1 MQKLLTRNLPD
12 PAEVENRSL
21 AEQLWA
27 SPLMLPFRLF
37 WNTLLDFR
45 GWWVVLIPALL
56 LMGLRTYR
64 RERQQYKT
72 ELAKRETQPR
82 QHS

>member
-12 PAEVENRSL
+12 PAEVENRTL
-21 AEQLWA
+21 VEQVLA

-45 GWWVVLIPALL
+45 EWWFVLIPALL

-64 RERQQYKT
+64 RERQRYTAERAVRVAQDTK
-72 ELAKRETQPR
+72 A
-82 QHS
+82 